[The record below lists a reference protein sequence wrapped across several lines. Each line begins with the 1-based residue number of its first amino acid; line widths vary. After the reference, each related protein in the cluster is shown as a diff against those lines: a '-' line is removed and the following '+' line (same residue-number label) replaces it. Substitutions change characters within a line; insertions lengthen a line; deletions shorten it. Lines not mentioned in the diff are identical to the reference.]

1 MSEGNLKQHLDKI
14 NQLAGGTIGRSVR
27 IMEVCGTHTVTA
39 CRSGLRTLLPENL
52 SLLSGPGCPV
62 CVTPADYIDRAILI
76 SRCQGVIIATF
87 GDLMRVPGSLG
98 SLERARAQGSDI
110 RIVYS
115 VSDAHELAVRQKD
128 KQIVFLAVG
137 FETTAPG
144 IAWAVKKAAENK
156 TDNFM
161 ILNAL
166 KTMPNA
172 MAALLKAGD
181 LKIDGFICP
190 GHVSV
195 IIGTHPYEDIC
206 REYQVPCVI
215 TGFEPLDMIM
225 AIEMILNQLAF
236 GRNEV
241 QNEYHRSVR
250 AEGNPEAQRL
260 IAATFDP
267 IDVEWRGL
275 GVVPM
280 SGLKLK
286 EAFRSH
292 DAMFHYSYIK
302 VHATVNRPD
311 CLCGEV
317 LRGSVL
323 PADCPLFGRECTP
336 SMPFGACMVSSEGT
350 CAAYYKYSR
359 SEKNQSE

>member
-1 MSEGNLKQHLDKI
+1 MKPDDFKRSLDRIHDAMKR
-14 NQLAGGTIGRSVR
+14 LARQVR
-27 IMEVCGTHTVTA
+27 IMEVCGTHTVVA
-39 CRSGLRTLLPENL
+39 CRSGLRALLPENL
-52 SLLSGPGCPV
+52 KLLSGPGCPV
-62 CVTPADYIDRAILI
+62 CVTPADYIDRAVLI
-76 SRCQGVIIATF
+76 SRCRGVTIATF

-110 RIVYS
+110 RVVYS
-115 VSDAHELAVRQKD
+115 VSDALELAGRQKD

-144 IAWAVKKAAENK
+144 IAWAVRKAAENR
-156 TDNFM
+156 TGNFM
-161 ILNAL
+161 ILSAL

-195 IIGTHPYEDIC
+195 IIGARPYEGVC
-206 REYQVPCVI
+206 REHHVPCVI
-215 TGFEPLDMIM
+215 AGFEPLDMIL
-225 AIEMILNQLAF
+225 AIEMILTQLAS

-241 QNEYHRSVR
+241 QNAYHRSVS

-267 IDVEWRGL
+267 VDVEWRGL
-275 GVVPM
+275 GFVPM

-286 EAFRSH
+286 ESFRRH
-292 DAMFHYSYIK
+292 DAMLPYSYIE
-302 VHATVNRPD
+302 VQPAVSRPD

-323 PADCPLFGRECTP
+323 PAACPLFGKECTP

-350 CAAYYKYSR
+350 CAAYFRYCRKGNR
-359 SEKNQSE
+359 